1 MENKKVATKKSVEQ
15 LFRESLK
22 EQSDAIRKAY
32 AKHES
37 AQMEVAARVAFTAV
51 KLFPQDGKKAGIT
64 AWLEELGFE
73 KSFGFGLVK
82 FGKLFF
88 NLDKKSIDSGNY
100 FKEGLP
106 EWVKNLSF
114 TALLEVKRLLPAD
127 APDAAVYAQLEDFTA
142 WVSDGALIPAD
153 KSISDLTV
161 KVIKDLVREYNHK
174 DEEPPVETTAEDKT
188 EATEST
194 EQTEKTGFADPVTQA
209 QAFIA
214 ACVDK
219 NGSYEFTVDG
229 KSYIV
234 TAK

>member
-1 MENKKVATKKSVEQ
+1 MENKKVTTKKSVEQ

-22 EQSDAIRKAY
+22 EQSDAIRRAY

-51 KLFPQDGKKAGIT
+51 KLFPQDGKKAGIS

-73 KSFGFGLVK
+73 KSAGFGLVK

-106 EWVKNLSF
+106 EWVKNCGF
-114 TALLEVKRLLPAD
+114 TVLLEVKRLLPAD
-127 APDAAVYAQLEDFTA
+127 ASESAVYAQLGDFTE
-142 WVSDGALIPAD
+142 WTTEKALVPAG
-153 KSISDLTV
+153 KSLSDLTV
-161 KVIKDLVREYNHK
+161 KAIKDLVRKYNHK
-174 DEEPPVETTAEDKT
+174 DDPEAIEVAAEDKT
-188 EATEST
+188 EVVEST
-194 EQTEKTGFADPVTQA
+194 EQTEKTGLADPVTQA

-229 KSYIV
+229 KSYVV